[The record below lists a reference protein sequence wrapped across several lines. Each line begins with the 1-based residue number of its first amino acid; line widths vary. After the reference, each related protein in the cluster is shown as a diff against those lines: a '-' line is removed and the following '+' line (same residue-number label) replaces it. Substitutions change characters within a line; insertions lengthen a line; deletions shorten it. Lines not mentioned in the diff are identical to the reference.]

1 MKLVDTH
8 CHIYGES
15 YKEDLD
21 EVLAR
26 AGEDLEFIVNIGYDL
41 NSSQIAVELANK
53 YPFAYATVG
62 VHPTDISGY
71 SEEVEEKLLELV
83 KNKKVVAIGEIG
95 LDYYWMKDPK
105 EVQAIYFRKQMDL
118 ARKLNLPVVIHTRDA
133 AKETFDILKGVGKEY
148 NLRGVLH
155 CYTGS
160 VEMALEYIELGFY
173 ISLGGPVTFKN
184 SRVSKEVAIAIPLDK
199 LLIETDSPYLTP
211 EPYRGKRNEPQY
223 VKYTAKTIAELRG
236 ISVEELARATSDN
249 AKRIFQITGKR

>member
-71 SEEVEEKLLELV
+71 SEEVEEKLLELA

-133 AKETFDILKGVGKEY
+133 MEDTVNILNEYKDIRGIMHCFPGSYETAKTLMDRYYFGVA
-148 NLRGVLH
+148 GVL
-155 CYTGS
+155 
-160 VEMALEYIELGFY
+160 
-173 ISLGGPVTFKN
+173 TFKN
-184 SRVSKEVAIAIPLDK
+184 NVKTREFVEKMPLEK

-211 EPYRGKRNEPQY
+211 VPYRGKRNEPSY
-223 VKYTAKTIAELRG
+223 VEFVAKEIANIKG
-236 ISVEELARATSDN
+236 ISYEEVVKVTTKN
-249 AKRIFQITGKR
+249 AKIIYGMKE

>member
-26 AGEDLEFIVNIGYDL
+26 AGEDLEFVVNIGYDL

-105 EVQAIYFRKQMDL
+105 EVQAVYFRKQMDL

-133 AKETFDILKGVGKEY
+133 MEDTVNILNEYKDVKGIMHCYPGSYETAKTLMDRYYFGVA
-148 NLRGVLH
+148 GVL
-155 CYTGS
+155 
-160 VEMALEYIELGFY
+160 
-173 ISLGGPVTFKN
+173 TFKN
-184 SRVSKEVAIAIPLDK
+184 NVKTREFVEKMPLEK

-211 EPYRGKRNEPQY
+211 VPYRGKRNEPSY
-223 VKYTAKTIAELRG
+223 VEFVAKEIANIKG
-236 ISVEELARATSDN
+236 ISYEEVVEVTTKN
-249 AKRIFQITGKR
+249 AKIIYGMKE